1 MLQNGIAK
9 SVLTRLPLYLEYLI
23 DLKETEGYSGYISAT
38 KIAMD
43 LE

>member
-23 DLKETEGYSGYISAT
+23 DLKETEGYSG
-38 KIAMD
+38 
-43 LE
+43 